1 MSNGGQ
7 LRKKAMRV
15 RGIPA
20 SPTEKYAVCVDG
32 LLQVINA
39 VAQQGDK
46 ITQTQLANIA
56 LSTLDKCGLYLQKKE
71 IHNVGTNQTVA

>member
-7 LRKKAMRV
+7 LRKRALRA
-15 RGIPA
+15 RGQPA

-56 LSTLDKCGLYLQKKE
+56 LSTLDKVGLYLQKKE
-71 IHNVGTNQTVA
+71 VKDVRTDQTTT